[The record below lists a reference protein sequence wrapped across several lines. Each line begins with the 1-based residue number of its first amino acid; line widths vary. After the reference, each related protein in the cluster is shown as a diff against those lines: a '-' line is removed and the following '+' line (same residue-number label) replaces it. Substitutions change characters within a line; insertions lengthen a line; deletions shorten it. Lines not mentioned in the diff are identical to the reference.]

1 MAEKLEGNSRM
12 LAFNRIF
19 NQLRRTI
26 AIAFLAG
33 LVFLTSLPASAQAAG
48 FYSGDFGTKQYQTAQ
63 ATGEDDYVESG
74 KRAAEVIPKD
84 LGTGS
89 KQKNPVEMLKRFG
102 SELTNDPGKR
112 TLGSEDYERSEIEQ
126 ELARNKA
133 QRGDYDQNI
142 EKVKRETSQ

>member
-1 MAEKLEGNSRM
+1 M

-33 LVFLTSLPASAQAAG
+33 LVFLTSLPASAHAESAN
-48 FYSGDFGTKQYQTAQ
+48 
-63 ATGEDDYVESG
+63 DYIESG

-84 LGTGS
+84 LGSGI

-102 SELTNDPGKR
+102 SELTNDPAKR
-112 TLGSEDYERSEIEQ
+112 SFGAQDYERSEIEQ

-133 QRGDYDQNI
+133 QRGDYDANI

>member
-1 MAEKLEGNSRM
+1 M
-12 LAFNRIF
+12 LAFKRIF
-19 NQLRRTI
+19 NQLRRSI

-33 LVFLTSLPASAQAAG
+33 LIFLTSLPTSAQAAG
-48 FYSGDFGTKQYQTAQ
+48 FYSGDFGTKDNNTTTQ
-63 ATGEDDYVESG
+63 AVGGDDYIESG

-102 SELTNDPGKR
+102 SELTNDPLQR
-112 TLGSEDYERSEIEQ
+112 TVGAQDYERSEIEQ

>member
-1 MAEKLEGNSRM
+1 M

-33 LVFLTSLPASAQAAG
+33 LILLTSLPASAQAV
-48 FYSGDFGTKQYQTAQ
+48 GD
-63 ATGEDDYVESG
+63 DDYVESG

-84 LGTGS
+84 LGTGI
-89 KQKNPVEMLKRFG
+89 KQKNPGEMLKRFA
-102 SELTNDPGKR
+102 SELTNEPQKR
-112 TLGSEDYERSEIEQ
+112 SFGAKDYERSEIEQ

-133 QRGDYDQNI
+133 QRGDYDANI

>member
-1 MAEKLEGNSRM
+1 M
-12 LAFNRIF
+12 LAFKKIF
-19 NQLRRTI
+19 NQLRRNI

-33 LVFLTSLPASAQAAG
+33 LMFLTSLPASAQAAG
-48 FYSGDFGTKQYQTAQ
+48 YYSGDFGTKDINPTAQ
-63 ATGEDDYVESG
+63 PTHGDDYIESG

-84 LGTGS
+84 LGTGI

-102 SELTNDPGKR
+102 SELTNDPAQR
-112 TLGSEDYERSEIEQ
+112 TLGSQDYERSEIEQ

>member
-1 MAEKLEGNSRM
+1 M

-33 LVFLTSLPASAQAAG
+33 LVFLTSLPASAQAVG
-48 FYSGDFGTKQYQTAQ
+48 YYSGDFSTRDNNTTTQ
-63 ATGEDDYVESG
+63 AVGDDDYIESG

-102 SELTNDPGKR
+102 SELTNDPAKR
-112 TLGSEDYERSEIEQ
+112 TLGAEDYERSEIEQ

>member
-1 MAEKLEGNSRM
+1 M

-33 LVFLTSLPASAQAAG
+33 LVFLTSLPASAQAVG
-48 FYSGDFGTKQYQTAQ
+48 YYSGDFGTKNYNTTAQ
-63 ATGEDDYVESG
+63 AVGDDDYIESG

-89 KQKNPVEMLKRFG
+89 RQKNPVEMLKRFG
-102 SELTNDPGKR
+102 SELTNEPQKR
-112 TLGSEDYERSEIEQ
+112 SFGAQDYERSEIEQ

-133 QRGDYDQNI
+133 QRGDYDANI

>member
-1 MAEKLEGNSRM
+1 M

-33 LVFLTSLPASAQAAG
+33 LILLTSLPASAQAV
-48 FYSGDFGTKQYQTAQ
+48 GD
-63 ATGEDDYVESG
+63 DDYVESG

-102 SELTNDPGKR
+102 SELTNEPQKR
-112 TLGSEDYERSEIEQ
+112 TFGAKDYERSEIEQ

-133 QRGDYDQNI
+133 QRGDYDANI
-142 EKVKRETSQ
+142 EKVKSETSQ

>member
-1 MAEKLEGNSRM
+1 M
-12 LAFNRIF
+12 LALKRIF

-26 AIAFLAG
+26 AIAFLAS
-33 LVFLTSLPASAQAAG
+33 LVFLTSLPASAQAESAN
-48 FYSGDFGTKQYQTAQ
+48 
-63 ATGEDDYVESG
+63 DYVESG

-84 LGTGS
+84 LGTGI

-102 SELTNDPGKR
+102 SELTNDPQKR
-112 TLGSEDYERSEIEQ
+112 SFGAEDYERSEIEQ
-126 ELARNKA
+126 ELAHNKA

>member
-1 MAEKLEGNSRM
+1 M

-33 LVFLTSLPASAQAAG
+33 LILLTSLPASAQAV
-48 FYSGDFGTKQYQTAQ
+48 GD
-63 ATGEDDYVESG
+63 DDYVESG

-102 SELTNDPGKR
+102 SELTNDPAKR

-133 QRGDYDQNI
+133 QRGDYDANI

>member
-1 MAEKLEGNSRM
+1 M

-19 NQLRRTI
+19 NQLRRSI

-33 LVFLTSLPASAQAAG
+33 LIFLTSLPACAQAAG
-48 FYSGDFGTKQYQTAQ
+48 FYSGDFGTKEYNTTAQ
-63 ATGEDDYVESG
+63 ATGGDDYIESG

-84 LGTGS
+84 LGTGI

-102 SELTNDPGKR
+102 SELTNDPAKR
-112 TLGSEDYERSEIEQ
+112 SFGAQDYERSEIEQ

-133 QRGDYDQNI
+133 LRGDYDQNI
-142 EKVKRETSQ
+142 EKVKRETSH

>member
-1 MAEKLEGNSRM
+1 M
-12 LAFNRIF
+12 LALKRIF
-19 NQLRRTI
+19 NQLRRSV

-33 LVFLTSLPASAQAAG
+33 LIFLTSLPASAQAV
-48 FYSGDFGTKQYQTAQ
+48 GD
-63 ATGEDDYVESG
+63 DDYVESG

-102 SELTNDPGKR
+102 SELTNDPLQR
-112 TLGSEDYERSEIEQ
+112 TVGAQDYERSEIEQ

>member
-1 MAEKLEGNSRM
+1 M
-12 LAFNRIF
+12 LAFNKIF

-33 LVFLTSLPASAQAAG
+33 LILLTSLPASAQAV
-48 FYSGDFGTKQYQTAQ
+48 GD
-63 ATGEDDYVESG
+63 DDYVESG

-102 SELTNDPGKR
+102 SELTNDPAKR

>member
-1 MAEKLEGNSRM
+1 M

-33 LVFLTSLPASAQAAG
+33 LIFLTSLPASAQAAG
-48 FYSGDFGTKQYQTAQ
+48 YYSGDFSTKENQTTQ
-63 ATGEDDYVESG
+63 ATGDDDYIESG

-89 KQKNPVEMLKRFG
+89 RQKNPVEMLKRFG
-102 SELTNDPGKR
+102 SELTNEPQKR
-112 TLGSEDYERSEIEQ
+112 SFGAQDYERSEIEQ

-133 QRGDYDQNI
+133 ERGDYDEAI

>member
-1 MAEKLEGNSRM
+1 MF
-12 LAFNRIF
+12 AFNRIF

-33 LVFLTSLPASAQAAG
+33 LILLTSLPASAQAV
-48 FYSGDFGTKQYQTAQ
+48 GD
-63 ATGEDDYVESG
+63 DDYVESG

-102 SELTNDPGKR
+102 SELTNEPQKR
-112 TLGSEDYERSEIEQ
+112 SFGAQDYERSEIEQ

-133 QRGDYDQNI
+133 QRGDYDANI

>member
-1 MAEKLEGNSRM
+1 M

-33 LVFLTSLPASAQAAG
+33 LIFLTSLPASAQAV
-48 FYSGDFGTKQYQTAQ
+48 GDS
-63 ATGEDDYVESG
+63 DYVESG

-89 KQKNPVEMLKRFG
+89 RQKNPVEMLKRFG
-102 SELTNDPGKR
+102 SELTNEPQKR
-112 TLGSEDYERSEIEQ
+112 SFGAKDYERSEIEQ

-133 QRGDYDQNI
+133 QRGDYDANI

>member
-1 MAEKLEGNSRM
+1 M

-33 LVFLTSLPASAQAAG
+33 LILLTSLPASAQAV
-48 FYSGDFGTKQYQTAQ
+48 GD
-63 ATGEDDYVESG
+63 DDYVESG

-102 SELTNDPGKR
+102 SELTNDPAKR
-112 TLGSEDYERSEIEQ
+112 TLGAEDYERSEIEQ

-133 QRGDYDQNI
+133 QRGDYDANI

>member
-1 MAEKLEGNSRM
+1 M

-33 LVFLTSLPASAQAAG
+33 LIFLTSLPASAQAVG
-48 FYSGDFGTKQYQTAQ
+48 YYSGDFGIKENQTAQ
-63 ATGEDDYVESG
+63 ATGDDDYIESG

-89 KQKNPVEMLKRFG
+89 RQKNPVEMLKRFG
-102 SELTNDPGKR
+102 SELTNEPQKR
-112 TLGSEDYERSEIEQ
+112 SFGAQDYERSEIEQ

-133 QRGDYDQNI
+133 ERGDYDQNI
-142 EKVKRETSQ
+142 EKVKRETSD

>member
-1 MAEKLEGNSRM
+1 M

-19 NQLRRTI
+19 NQLRRSI

-33 LVFLTSLPASAQAAG
+33 LMFLTSLPASAQAVG
-48 FYSGDFGTKQYQTAQ
+48 YYSGDFGTKDINPTGQ
-63 ATGEDDYVESG
+63 ATHGDDYIESG

-89 KQKNPVEMLKRFG
+89 RQKNPVEMLNRFG
-102 SELTNDPGKR
+102 SELTNEPQKR
-112 TLGSEDYERSEIEQ
+112 SFGAQDYERSEIEQ

-133 QRGDYDQNI
+133 QRGDYD
-142 EKVKRETSQ
+142 

>member
-1 MAEKLEGNSRM
+1 M

-48 FYSGDFGTKQYQTAQ
+48 FYSGDFGVKANNPTAQ
-63 ATGEDDYVESG
+63 ATGGDDYIESG

-102 SELTNDPGKR
+102 SELTNDPAKR

-133 QRGDYDQNI
+133 ERGDYDQKI